1 MNRSPYL
8 TNAPSVSVIMLK
20 VLLALVPAIA
30 AYVWVFGSAI
40 LVTLA
45 LASVTALVAEAV
57 MLQLRKRPVQA
68 YLMDGS
74 ALLTHGYWLCPC
86 RLWHLG
92 GLLLLA
98 QYLRL

>member
-45 LASVTALVAEAV
+45 
-57 MLQLRKRPVQA
+57 
-68 YLMDGS
+68 
-74 ALLTHGYWLCPC
+74 
-86 RLWHLG
+86 
-92 GLLLLA
+92 
-98 QYLRL
+98 